1 MKFGTDG
8 SNPSKKLMKT
18 NAAVHKKKKKQQQSA
33 MKKSRKRKLPADE
46 AEEDEQQHAALL
58 MSFSNSSRKK
68 RKHSFQTTMQQ
79 KKKETIESNKALL
92 QSTVATSGVT
102 ATIDVTAATPVAA
115 VRSRVIRDTATTV
128 IKAALSSTFLSKE
141 EAQAIFNPCTR
152 VVLLKEEVRTTAVVV
167 VVRKV
172 KVKKKSNASI
182 SILT

>member
-1 MKFGTDG
+1 
-8 SNPSKKLMKT
+8 MKT

-141 EAQAIFNPCTR
+141 EAQAAIQRASHTTIFNPCTR

-182 SILT
+182 SILVS

>member
-1 MKFGTDG
+1 
-8 SNPSKKLMKT
+8 MKT

-141 EAQAIFNPCTR
+141 EAQAAIQR
-152 VVLLKEEVRTTAVVV
+152 AGEKLMEIGVLLKEEVRTTAVVV

-182 SILT
+182 SILVS